1 MSKDIGKD
9 ILINKEVLINEN
21 IKINAE
27 DILSCK
33 QVLDRLFSRLI
44 EENKEAGR
52 RERKMREALISLAI
66 KQYPEYDTKIH
77 TLSYNWLEH
86 KLFIDKRSRIYPD
99 IE

>member
-9 ILINKEVLINEN
+9 ILINKEVLIDEN

-27 DILSCK
+27 DILSYK

-52 RERKMREALISLAI
+52 RERKMWEALIPLAI
-66 KQYPEYDTKIH
+66 KQYPGYDTKIH
-77 TLSYNWLEH
+77 TLSYDWLEH
-86 KLFIDKRSRIYPD
+86 KLFINERPRINPH